1 MLWYQRREHGGICYS
16 QPINFSDTLIRN
28 ATAASN
34 IFLLSIYTRLQYLR
48 LKLTGGIHQKKSVCF
63 SCQTI
68 QYLIYVFKFLM
79 TQTICKLVRLTFIS
93 ILTKQLQFQKKKKET
108 TRNYIPSLKKKKKKK
123 HKNIP
128 QYKKKKKKKKKKK

>member
-1 MLWYQRREHGGICYS
+1 MLWYQRREHGGICNS

-48 LKLTGGIHQKKSVCF
+48 LKLTRGIHQKKSVCF
-63 SCQTI
+63 SCQTT

-93 ILTKQLQFQKKKKET
+93 ILTKQLQFQKKKKKKQHE
-108 TRNYIPSLKKKKKKK
+108 IISLVYEKKSIMKRKV
-123 HKNIP
+123 
-128 QYKKKKKKKKKKK
+128 

>member
-1 MLWYQRREHGGICYS
+1 MGS

-34 IFLLSIYTRLQYLR
+34 TFLLSIYTRLQYLR
-48 LKLTGGIHQKKSVCF
+48 LKLTRGIHQKKSVCF
-63 SCQTI
+63 SCQTT

-93 ILTKQLQFQKKKKET
+93 ILTKQLQFQT
-108 TRNYIPSLKKKKKKK
+108 KKKKKKK
-123 HKNIP
+123 KKINHFF
-128 QYKKKKKKKKKKK
+128 KKKKKKKKKKKS